1 MGDGVRRDADG
12 DFVVAEQRCCELR
25 VAHVGQDFPLFR
37 GDACGSVKVK
47 AGILRLGNK
56 RTDDRNAG
64 GLAGDRVVYPAIV
77 VGEAKVAQV
86 AGDAACVGAGEEGG
100 V

>member
-1 MGDGVRRDADG
+1 M
-12 DFVVAEQRCCELR
+12 
-25 VAHVGQDFPLFR
+25 AHVGQYYVFFS
-37 GDACGSVKVK
+37 GDVGGGVE
-47 AGILRLGNK
+47 AGVLRLANEG
-56 RTDDRNAG
+56 TDDRNASRV
-64 GLAGDRVVYPAIV
+64 AGDRVVYPAIV